1 MKLKVVLAMGVCVIA
16 AGCTKPAS
24 PSNEVKP
31 KYDLSLDMKE
41 MMGHV
46 VDPGAWAFWKTTGT
60 EETAKGTRSLTP
72 TTEEGW
78 DAAESG
84 AAQVAEA
91 GNLLQ
96 LPGYMRDADWAK
108 FAQQLTAKALE
119 AKGAIEAKDS
129 AKMFK
134 TGGELYEV
142 CVACHA
148 KYVMP
153 AYIKQRDS
161 GPKTPDLPDWPADV
175 KARQQSFETKGGQPA
190 K

>member
-1 MKLKVVLAMGVCVIA
+1 MKLKIVVVAGACLVSASCSKPPA
-16 AGCTKPAS
+16 AST
-24 PSNEVKP
+24 EVKP

-41 MMGHV
+41 IMGHV
-46 VDPGAWAFWKTTGT
+46 VDPGSWAFWKVTGT

-91 GNLLQ
+91 GNVLQ

-108 FAQQLTAKALE
+108 FSQQLTAKALE
-119 AKGAIEAKDS
+119 AKAAIEAKDS

-134 TGGELYEV
+134 TGGELYQV

-161 GPKTPDLPDWPADV
+161 SPKTPPLPDWPADV
-175 KARQQSFETKGGQPA
+175 KTRQQAFEHKA

>member
-1 MKLKVVLAMGVCVIA
+1 MKLRTVLLAGACLVA
-16 AGCTKPAS
+16 AGCSKPPAA
-24 PSNEVKP
+24 NTDVKP

-46 VDPGAWAFWKTTGT
+46 VDPGAWAYWKTTGT
-60 EETAKGTRSLTP
+60 ETTAKGERSLAP

-78 DAAESG
+78 DIAESG

-108 FAQQLTAKALE
+108 FAQDLTAKGLA
-119 AKGAIEAKDS
+119 AKAAVEAKDTK
-129 AKMFK
+129 KMFE
-134 TGGELYEV
+134 TGAAMYQV
-142 CVACHA
+142 CVDCHA
-148 KYVMP
+148 KFVMP
-153 AYIKQRDS
+153 AYIKERDKQK
-161 GPKTPDLPDWPADV
+161 PPVLPDWPADI
-175 KARQQSFETKGGQPA
+175 KAKQQAFEQKA